1 MPKKNFNASV
11 LPKMRAFTA
20 KLLGRKDCVLVGLS
34 GGADSVCLLH
44 FLQYLAKEK
53 HFALAAVHVNHGLRG
68 RAANADERFCKNL
81 CKELDIPLFVKKVNA
96 RAVAKKQDLSP
107 EHGARKAR
115 YKAYEQVAKKWGA
128 TKLALGHHADDQ
140 AETFLLNLLRG
151 TKAQGLAG
159 IPLRRP
165 LCAGTCRLI
174 SDRLC
179 RARPFVRRQYR
190 RGARGA
196 CPRQSLRRRK
206 RRLSFRAEFY
216 RKPPP
221 RAPPRQSRSF
231 ASAEALSARPFHLSV
246 LLPSARGSAHGHS
259 ARRACVQARP

>member
-20 KLLGRKDCVLVGLS
+20 KLIGRKDCVLVGLS

-68 RAANADERFCKNL
+68 SAADADEQFCKKL
-81 CKELDIPLFVKKVNA
+81 CETLDIALFIKKVNA
-96 RAVAKKQDLSP
+96 KAVAQKYDLSP

-115 YKAYEQVAKKWGA
+115 YQAYTQVAKKWGA
-128 TKLALGHHADDQ
+128 TKLALGHHLDDQ

-151 TKAQGLAG
+151 THVKGLSG

-165 LCAGTCRLI
+165 LCKGVEIVRPL
-174 SDRLC
+174 LC
-179 RARPFVRRQYR
+179 VTRAQVEEYLKQNKLTHVTDQTNFDDKYR
-190 RGARGA
+190 RNWVRNT
-196 CPRQSLRRRK
+196 
-206 RRLSFRAEFY
+206 
-216 RKPPP
+216 
-221 RAPPRQSRSF
+221 
-231 ASAEALSARPFHLSV
+231 
-246 LLPSARGSAHGHS
+246 LLPLLETKQPQIRQHLAAF
-259 ARRACVQARP
+259 AAEMATLTQK

>member
-20 KLLGRKDCVLVGLS
+20 KLISHKDVVLVGLS

-68 RAANADERFCKNL
+68 VQANDDEKFCKTL
-81 CKELDIPLFVKKVNA
+81 CKQWDITLFVKKVD
-96 RAVAKKQDLSP
+96 AKAAAQKYDLSP

-115 YKAYEQVAKKWGA
+115 YQAYAQVAKKWGA
-128 TKLALGHHADDQ
+128 TKLALGHHLDDQ

-151 TKAQGLAG
+151 TKPQGLAG

-165 LCAGTCRLI
+165 LNAGVEIVRPL
-174 SDRLC
+174 LC
-179 RARPFVRRQYR
+179 VTRAQVEEYLKQNKLTYVTDQTNFDDKYR
-190 RGARGA
+190 RNWVRNT
-196 CPRQSLRRRK
+196 
-206 RRLSFRAEFY
+206 
-216 RKPPP
+216 
-221 RAPPRQSRSF
+221 
-231 ASAEALSARPFHLSV
+231 
-246 LLPSARGSAHGHS
+246 LLPLLETKQPQIRQHLAQFAAGMATLT
-259 ARRACVQARP
+259 QK

>member
-1 MPKKNFNASV
+1 MSKKNFNASV
-11 LPKMRAFTA
+11 LPKMRTFAS

-68 RAANADERFCKNL
+68 RAANADEKF
-81 CKELDIPLFVKKVNA
+81 CKELCKKLDILLFVKKVDA
-96 RAVAKKQDLSP
+96 RAVAKKQNLSP

-165 LCAGTCRLI
+165 LCAEVEIVRPL
-174 SDRLC
+174 LC
-179 RARPFVRRQYR
+179 ITRADVETYLKQNKLTHVTDQTNFDDIYR
-190 RGARGA
+190 RNWV
-196 CPRQSLRRRK
+196 
-206 RRLSFRAEFY
+206 
-216 RKPPP
+216 
-221 RAPPRQSRSF
+221 RST
-231 ASAEALSARPFHLSV
+231 
-246 LLPSARGSAHGHS
+246 LLPLLETKQPKIREHLAQFA
-259 ARRACVQARP
+259 AQLDTLTQK